1 MDRSPYQPRHR
12 KLIRFLA
19 RRLADNQADTI
30 ISLLG
35 FALTINASILTLAGA
50 AFYYQNSDIDPSDAD
65 LFGAH
70 ALIKS
75 YIGNAA
81 AVIFALA
88 LLCVSFASHATRSTA
103 DPQAGQSASITCTL
117 AGQVV
122 SEGFLNWRVSVS
134 CPELHHPSYS

>member
-1 MDRSPYQPRHR
+1 LLHTD
-12 KLIRFLA
+12 I
-19 RRLADNQADTI
+19 QADTV

-50 AFYYQNSDIDPSDAD
+50 AFYYQNSDIDPANAD
-65 LFGAH
+65 IFGAH

-88 LLCVSFASHATRSTA
+88 LLCVS
-103 DPQAGQSASITCTL
+103 TL
-117 AGQVV
+117 HSYHVIDRDQV
-122 SEGFLNWRVSVS
+122 
-134 CPELHHPSYS
+134 

>member
-1 MDRSPYQPRHR
+1 M
-12 KLIRFLA
+12 
-19 RRLADNQADTI
+19 

-50 AFYYQNSDIDPSDAD
+50 AFYYQNSDIDPENAD

-88 LLCVSFASHATRSTA
+88 LLCVSAARRRGTRKSDQIGWSKRVDHLYPCRSSH
-103 DPQAGQSASITCTL
+103 L
-117 AGQVV
+117 
-122 SEGFLNWRVSVS
+122 
-134 CPELHHPSYS
+134 

>member
-1 MDRSPYQPRHR
+1 M
-12 KLIRFLA
+12 
-19 RRLADNQADTI
+19 NQADTV

-50 AFYYQNSDIDPSDAD
+50 AFYYQNSDIDPANAD
-65 LFGAH
+65 IFGAH

-88 LLCVSFASHATRSTA
+88 LLCVSHLPSFSVETKLMSRRARAHLSLV
-103 DPQAGQSASITCTL
+103 P
-117 AGQVV
+117 
-122 SEGFLNWRVSVS
+122 WRDKSFQKDS
-134 CPELHHPSYS
+134 

>member
-1 MDRSPYQPRHR
+1 MDRSSYQSRYR
-12 KLIRFLA
+12 KLILFIA
-19 RRLADNQADTI
+19 RRSADNQADTI

-88 LLCVSFASHATRSTA
+88 LLCVSSF
-103 DPQAGQSASITCTL
+103 
-117 AGQVV
+117 
-122 SEGFLNWRVSVS
+122 
-134 CPELHHPSYS
+134 

>member
-1 MDRSPYQPRHR
+1 M
-12 KLIRFLA
+12 
-19 RRLADNQADTI
+19 
-30 ISLLG
+30 
-35 FALTINASILTLAGA
+35 TINASILTLAGA
-50 AFYYQNSDIDPSDAD
+50 AFYYQNSDIDPENAD

-88 LLCVSFASHATRSTA
+88 LLCVSSGLPTHVQSILDTVELIR
-103 DPQAGQSASITCTL
+103 QAGQSASITCTL

-122 SEGFLNWRVSVS
+122 SEGFINWRVSVS
-134 CPELHHPSYS
+134 LIFRQQRQRQGHMLTLPSPSSDES

>member
-1 MDRSPYQPRHR
+1 M
-12 KLIRFLA
+12 
-19 RRLADNQADTI
+19 RRLVSRLLADSTLASADIQADTVV
-30 ISLLG
+30 SLLG

-50 AFYYQNSDIDPSDAD
+50 AFYYQNSDIDPENAD

-88 LLCVSFASHATRSTA
+88 LLCVSLLLAS
-103 DPQAGQSASITCTL
+103 
-117 AGQVV
+117 
-122 SEGFLNWRVSVS
+122 GFWM
-134 CPELHHPSYS
+134 

>member
-1 MDRSPYQPRHR
+1 M
-12 KLIRFLA
+12 
-19 RRLADNQADTI
+19 
-30 ISLLG
+30 LG

-50 AFYYQNSDIDPSDAD
+50 AFYYQNSDIDPANAD
-65 LFGAH
+65 IFGAH

-88 LLCVSFASHATRSTA
+88 LLCAGPLSQIMNLMKIRT
-103 DPQAGQSASITCTL
+103 DDQAGQSASITCTL

-134 CPELHHPSYS
+134 SPIPLVHFL

>member
-1 MDRSPYQPRHR
+1 MNE
-12 KLIRFLA
+12 FGVGN
-19 RRLADNQADTI
+19 ADIQADTVV
-30 ISLLG
+30 SLLG

-50 AFYYQNSDIDPSDAD
+50 AFYYQNSDIDPENAD

-88 LLCVSFASHATRSTA
+88 LLCVSLMFA
-103 DPQAGQSASITCTL
+103 I
-117 AGQVV
+117 V
-122 SEGFLNWRVSVS
+122 SRIL
-134 CPELHHPSYS
+134 

>member
-1 MDRSPYQPRHR
+1 MLR
-12 KLIRFLA
+12 IT
-19 RRLADNQADTI
+19 QADTVV
-30 ISLLG
+30 SLLG

-50 AFYYQNSDIDPSDAD
+50 AFYYQNSDIDPENAD

-88 LLCVSFASHATRSTA
+88 LLCVSHCIKTSPDLCR
-103 DPQAGQSASITCTL
+103 
-117 AGQVV
+117 
-122 SEGFLNWRVSVS
+122 
-134 CPELHHPSYS
+134 

>member
-1 MDRSPYQPRHR
+1 MFTSGCRILQTLWELYVTD
-12 KLIRFLA
+12 
-19 RRLADNQADTI
+19 DQADTV

-50 AFYYQNSDIDPSDAD
+50 AFYYQNSDLDPDSAD

-88 LLCVSFASHATRSTA
+88 LLCVSI
-103 DPQAGQSASITCTL
+103 PGSIPFTIGSKAVQC
-117 AGQVV
+117 
-122 SEGFLNWRVSVS
+122 
-134 CPELHHPSYS
+134 